1 MAAYL
6 RNLILAALICGPA
19 LSAEPS
25 ANTRLMQAV
34 WQRDH
39 DGIAAALKD
48 GASPNYIAP
57 FSEFKST
64 YGGPAW
70 SSHPD
75 WLASPLGLA
84 ARWGDVAAMDALIE
98 AGVDVN
104 LHARAGETSLPAA
117 NPRVTRDMT
126 RRLIERGYRPT
137 ALDITTA
144 LGLRGAEGWDDW
156 AKAVLD
162 APGVAHRLAAIE
174 AGTDPDY
181 QKLIAE
187 QKADQ
192 DRSQQK
198 TETEAFEGQLQE
210 AEQAAQSVKAEQALM
225 GVAIGDLVCSK
236 PGIYRTKY
244 VARVEARSQ
253 GRIQLKIIG
262 GYNRAIGDFHSGEM
276 RWDDAEK
283 WIPCQIR

>member
-1 MAAYL
+1 M
-6 RNLILAALICGPA
+6 ILAALICGPA
-19 LSAEPS
+19 FSAEPS

-39 DGIAAALKD
+39 DGITAALKD

-57 FSEFKST
+57 FSEFKNT

-70 SSHPD
+70 SGHSD
-75 WLASPLGLA
+75 WLASPLGVA
-84 ARWGDVAAMDALIE
+84 AHWGDVAAMEELLD

-104 LHARAGETSLPAA
+104 LHARAGESSLPSS
-117 NPRVTRDMT
+117 NPRVTLDMT
-126 RRLIERGYRPT
+126 KRLIEHGYRPT

-144 LGLRGAEGWDDW
+144 LGLRGTEGWDDW
-156 AKAVLD
+156 SKAVLN
-162 APGVAHRLAAIE
+162 APGVQHRMAAIQ

-198 TETEAFEGQLQE
+198 TETETFESQLE
-210 AEQAAQSVKAEQALM
+210 SAEEAAQSIRAEQALM
-225 GVAIGDLVCSK
+225 GVGIGDLVCSK
-236 PGIYRTKY
+236 PGIYRAKY
-244 VARVEARSQ
+244 VARVESRSE

-262 GYNRAIGDFHSGEM
+262 SYNRTAGEFHSYEM